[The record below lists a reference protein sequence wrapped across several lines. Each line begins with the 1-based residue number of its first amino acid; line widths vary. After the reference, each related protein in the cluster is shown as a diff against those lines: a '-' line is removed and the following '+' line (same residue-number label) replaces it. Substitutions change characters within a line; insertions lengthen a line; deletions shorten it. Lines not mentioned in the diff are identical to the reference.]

1 MLPKTP
7 EENVQNVGVNEGY
20 ELELS
25 SPEVP
30 TTPLE
35 GGIKVAKEVVQES
48 PYTKVLE
55 ISLPLDGM
63 LVLGCS
69 AI

>member
-1 MLPKTP
+1 M
-7 EENVQNVGVNEGY
+7 
-20 ELELS
+20 ELS

-48 PYTKVLE
+48 PYTEVLE
-55 ISLPLDGM
+55 ISSPLDGM